1 MSKECNSEH
10 IELGCASLVTSLQAA
25 STPYPHADHHPS
37 LLPCMSA
44 HMCSAMQK
52 PGGLY
57 LLEMVT
63 MIYSFAGVN
72 KTGYRELN

>member
-1 MSKECNSEH
+1 M
-10 IELGCASLVTSLQAA
+10 ELGCASLVTSLQAA
-25 STPYPHADHHPS
+25 SSPYPHADHHPS

-44 HMCSAMQK
+44 QVHSAMQK

-57 LLEMVT
+57 FLEVVT
-63 MIYSFAGVN
+63 MIYPFAGVN

>member
-1 MSKECNSEH
+1 MSKDCNSEH

-25 STPYPHADHHPS
+25 STSYPHADHHPS
-37 LLPCMSA
+37 LFPCMSA
-44 HMCSAMQK
+44 HMHTTMQK

-57 LLEMVT
+57 FLEMVT

-72 KTGYRELN
+72 KRL